1 MAVKVQFDTG
11 AIAARLNKRIRKAQ
25 QALDV
30 QVLKDSNYYCPVD
43 SGTLQRSAVISSG
56 GGEIVWNQEYANY
69 QYYTDNK
76 KSKDVNPNASMK
88 WFEKAKVQMRKAWV
102 ELVNRVYKN
111 G

>member
-1 MAVKVQFDTG
+1 MAVKITFDTG
-11 AIAARLNKRIRKAQ
+11 GIGDRINKRLRKAQ
-25 QALDV
+25 TALDV

-43 SGTLQRSAVISSG
+43 TGTLQRSAVISSG
-56 GGEIVWNQEYANY
+56 GGKIVWNQEYANY

-88 WFEKAKVQMRKAWV
+88 WFEKAKAQMRKAWV
-102 ELVNRVYKN
+102 DLANMVYKN